1 MYENNVVYIDS
12 DLEDLVPGYL
22 EHRQKD
28 IELIK
33 QFLSGRNFSE
43 IQRIGHSMKG
53 SGGGYGFDEISRI
66 GKGIEEAAKL
76 GDQNK
81 IEQLINHLAQFLATV
96 EVVCQDEDGF

>member
-12 DLEDLVPGYL
+12 DLEDLIPGYL
-22 EHRQKD
+22 GNRQKD

-33 QFLSGRNFSE
+33 QLLDERKLSE

-66 GKGIEEAAKL
+66 GNGIEEAAKQ

-81 IEQLINHLAQFLATV
+81 IEQLINQLAQFLATV
-96 EVVCQDEDGF
+96 EIVCQDEDGF